1 MAVAGKVGPENIG
14 SASRIYKAVIFFKRE
29 SLAFEVIKSG
39 LWVRNTFLP
48 VTLLS
53 ASATKVTIS
62 NVSPFICDDAIKR

>member
-14 SASRIYKAVIFFKRE
+14 SASRIYKAVFFIRE
-29 SLAFEVIKSG
+29 SLAYEVIKGG

-53 ASATKVTIS
+53 ASAT
-62 NVSPFICDDAIKR
+62 NFKR